1 MNLNE
6 YLNKIQRSKGFL
18 IIISGPS
25 GVGKGTVIKRL
36 MEACPNLSRC
46 VTCTTRAPRP
56 GEVEGV
62 DYCFL
67 TAEQFRQMVEAGR
80 FLEYAH
86 VHLNYYGTPLASVEK
101 IVNRGEGCILEIDVQ
116 GGIEA
121 KKRAP
126 DAVMIFLAPPS
137 MEELER
143 RLRGRGTESASAVAK
158 RLANAQKELD
168 CIPGYDYLVVN
179 DNIDEAAH
187 KIECIILAERARIKR
202 YE

>member
-6 YLNKIQRSKGFL
+6 YLNKIQGSKGFL

-67 TAEQFRQMVEAGR
+67 STEQFRQMVEAGR

-86 VHLNYYGTPLASVEK
+86 VHLNYYGTP
-101 IVNRGEGCILEIDVQ
+101 
-116 GGIEA
+116 
-121 KKRAP
+121 
-126 DAVMIFLAPPS
+126 
-137 MEELER
+137 
-143 RLRGRGTESASAVAK
+143 
-158 RLANAQKELD
+158 
-168 CIPGYDYLVVN
+168 
-179 DNIDEAAH
+179 
-187 KIECIILAERARIKR
+187 
-202 YE
+202 